1 MALVNL
7 TSLDVSAIFQ
17 ELRSSTG
24 LMREWKESGDD
35 IIMQCPFHS
44 GGQEKNPSFGICSNK
59 MNPNY
64 GLYNCFACGAHGSII
79 SLINELSGRSFD
91 DDYGIQVARL
101 HGDVEL
107 LDSRR
112 QIVLLGRIKAADIN
126 SVSSYELLHY
136 RAHKSDYLT
145 SRGVD
150 CAIQDAFDCGFD
162 VNTNSVTFPVRD
174 LDGKVLFIARR
185 AVNQK
190 WYNYPAGVSKP
201 IYGLYEM
208 KHLAPNCS
216 SWIVVESMINALTL
230 WGMQLP
236 AVALLG
242 TGSSAQIDYLN
253 RQGARQYILALDGDR
268 AGALGTAKLQRKL
281 KASTLVMPMPP
292 SYDVNDLN
300 PATLSILYALRR

>member
-7 TSLDVSAIFQ
+7 LSLDVGAIFQ

-35 IIMQCPFHS
+35 IITQCPFHS

-79 SLINELSGRSFD
+79 ALINELSGRSFD

-112 QIVLLGRIKAADIN
+112 QIMLLGRIKAADIN

-185 AVNQK
+185 SVNQK

-208 KHLAPNCS
+208 KQLAPSCS